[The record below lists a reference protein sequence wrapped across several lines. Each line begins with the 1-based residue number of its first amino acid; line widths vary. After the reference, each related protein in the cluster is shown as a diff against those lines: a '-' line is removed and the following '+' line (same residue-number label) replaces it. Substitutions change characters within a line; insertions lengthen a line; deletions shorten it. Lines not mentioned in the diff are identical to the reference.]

1 MTDLV
6 ARLRAAGCVFAEEE
20 AALLTDAATGAALE
34 ALVQRR
40 IAGEPLE
47 VVVGWAL
54 FGGLRIA
61 IDPGVFVPRH
71 RTEFL
76 VQVAAALTRP
86 GANVLDLCCGSG
98 ALGAALLS
106 TVPVELYA
114 ADIDPAAVEC
124 ARRNV
129 PRVFEGDLFDPL
141 PAVLFDVILCNTP
154 YVPTAELAYLPP
166 EAREWE
172 APLALDG
179 GGDGLDVQ
187 RRVAASVGRWLVPG
201 GAVLVE
207 ASAEQAPLSVAIFE
221 AVGLSARVEYSEEYE
236 TSVVVATSVEV

>member
-1 MTDLV
+1 MLNT
-6 ARLRAAGCVFAEEE
+6 A
-20 AALLTDAATGAALE
+20 
-34 ALVQRR
+34 QQ
-40 IAGEPLE
+40 I
-47 VVVGWAL
+47 
-54 FGGLRIA
+54 GGSI
-61 IDPGVFVPRH
+61 
-71 RTEFL
+71 
-76 VQVAAALTRP
+76 
-86 GANVLDLCCGSG
+86 
-98 ALGAALLS
+98 GAALLS

-114 ADIDPAAVEC
+114 ADIDPAAVQC

-207 ASAEQAPLSVAIFE
+207 ASAGQAPPKAKPVLEINPQHDLIVKLAGLGEGDALRADAAHLLFDE
-221 AVGLSARVEYSEEYE
+221 AQIADGEQPVDPRAFAARLARVL
-236 TSVVVATSVEV
+236 TRALG